1 MVFFIFLKFY
11 FSFLQCSCVTVCL
24 RVIVLDAGQPS
35 THFSDPDSMVLEMA
49 CDSDSEDPGVSEDQ
63 AGQLDTT
70 LNEAQMTLKQEMD
83 CAIKQSLATHQSAT
97 LLGADKSLEAAIKT
111 EMALFES
118 SGVRGRSLQLVY
130 GYLLSIP
137 PASVEAERAFS
148 AAGSLCT
155 KVRSRLG
162 DRSLSSLC
170 FLRQN
175 LRYPITNSNTEHK
188 F

>member
-1 MVFFIFLKFY
+1 
-11 FSFLQCSCVTVCL
+11 
-24 RVIVLDAGQPS
+24 
-35 THFSDPDSMVLEMA
+35 MVLEMA

-70 LNEAQMTLKQEMD
+70 LSEAQMTLKQEMD

-130 GYLLSIP
+130 GQNGPFLQQGRCAQRSVLAWVIGLS
-137 PASVEAERAFS
+137 VLCAFS
-148 AAGSLCT
+148 DKICVIPLPT
-155 KVRSRLG
+155 VTL
-162 DRSLSSLC
+162 
-170 FLRQN
+170 N
-175 LRYPITNSNTEHK
+175 TNSKWLPPKVCYVFGLRLTCK